1 MEEDDILYQSI
12 IADPEQVSSDVD
24 VSGLRTETDTNPE
37 LLAAVSEFPGLQYDP
52 TQYSSYAD
60 LYDLYSKGLPMAET
74 GTTATIPTQDFTGGQ
89 IIDTSGQDQVTGGL
103 TTAPINTDPIN
114 TGAQQNLI
122 DQGIG
127 VQLGQ
132 GQPISSP
139 AEGLPQTQE
148 QLDEFNFP
156 ALTQDSTAEEIS
168 QELANQQARLD
179 PIGGNIMDEV
189 ALTGGNTGILDTAV
203 SSVSTA
209 ARNAFETVKSGAST
223 AVDFISSYGYP
234 AYQALQGNLVAAGTA
249 LASPLT
255 LGLGFAGKVFE
266 SLGDT
271 KSQEEYNLYSD
282 EQKASI
288 DAAYGPGGV
297 MDGYNAVSGFG
308 EGVQATV
315 QSRLDERRSN
325 GIPDT
330 SAASQE
336 LIGLQNNLGI
346 TDFTQLTQ
354 EQVSEMDDKEDDV
367 GREINFET
375 GEITGSPTSDVNIY
389 DEFVTQ
395 VSGPDKTAADYI
407 DLEKSIASEDTRNI
421 QERIADASG
430 FNVEDID
437 LAGFDLTE
445 GVTVENV
452 AAVVD
457 VLTKVGAVVSLGSTE
472 AVKKAAEEII
482 KREVARAATKAV
494 IGTATSFTQDD
505 SSEPTLS
512 EADKEFAET
521 GDYDVYSGTSSPQGP
536 DYSGGVTT
544 GTTFDA
550 EDDGGSDDTSSSS
563 SQDQGETSS
572 DAGFSDPVDDPTD
585 RGGGGGGGGSSGG
598 GKIVCTMMNETY
610 GFGSFRNKIWQKYAK
625 DNLTREHE
633 KGYHKIF
640 LPLVRLS
647 KTNIIVRKILE
658 HIAVHRTIDIRQEAR
673 GKTHILGRVYRKVLE
688 PICYLVGKYGKR

>member
-24 VSGLRTETDTNPE
+24 VSGLRTETDTSPQ

-52 TQYSSYAD
+52 TQYSSYED
-60 LYDLYSKGLPMAET
+60 LYNLYSRGLPMAET
-74 GTTATIPTQDFTGGQ
+74 GTTATTPTQDFTGGQ
-89 IIDTSGQDQVTGGL
+89 IIDTEGGQDQVTGGL
-103 TTAPINTDPIN
+103 TTDLTTDPIN
-114 TGAQQNLI
+114 TGAQQDLI

-148 QLDEFNFP
+148 QLDAFNQIPVAPDP
-156 ALTQDSTAEEIS
+156 AIADAALSGSFYVPNQTGAEIE
-168 QELANQQARLD
+168 QPGVLD
-179 PIGGNIMDEV
+179 NI
-189 ALTGGNTGILDTAV
+189 
-203 SSVSTA
+203 STA

-234 AYQALQGNLVAAGTA
+234 AYQALSGNLVAAG
-249 LASPLT
+249 ASLLNPLT

-266 SLGDT
+266 GLGDT
-271 KSQEEYNLYSD
+271 ASKQEYDSYSQEQQS
-282 EQKASI
+282 QI
-288 DAAYGPGGV
+288 DQAYGPSGV
-297 MDGYNAVSGFG
+297 MEGYNAVSGFG
-308 EGVQATV
+308 QGVQATV

-330 SAASQE
+330 SATSQE
-336 LIGLQNNLGI
+336 LIGLQDNLGI

-354 EQVSEMDDKEDDV
+354 ENISDRDDIDPADV
-367 GREINFET
+367 GLIDA
-375 GEITGSPTSDVNIY
+375 GSADVQDFADIMPDELPDVTDPIDDFKTSGNVG
-389 DEFVTQ
+389 T
-395 VSGPDKTAADYI
+395 S
-407 DLEKSIASEDTRNI
+407 ASEVFDTAFGPAPSPDPA
-421 QERIADASG
+421 IANAALSGSFYVGDSGSDTDTSTGVDA
-430 FNVEDID
+430 
-437 LAGFDLTE
+437 
-445 GVTVENV
+445 
-452 AAVVD
+452 
-457 VLTKVGAVVSLGSTE
+457 
-472 AVKKAAEEII
+472 
-482 KREVARAATKAV
+482 
-494 IGTATSFTQDD
+494 GTADVQDYAD
-505 SSEPTLS
+505 IAPEP
-512 EADKEFAET
+512 
-521 GDYDVYSGTSSPQGP
+521 
-536 DYSGGVTT
+536 
-544 GTTFDA
+544 
-550 EDDGGSDDTSSSS
+550 
-563 SQDQGETSS
+563 
-572 DAGFSDPVDDPTD
+572 DPTD

-640 LPLVRLS
+640 LPLVKLS

-658 HIAVHRTIDIRQEAR
+658 HIAVHRTIDIRQESR

>member
-60 LYDLYSKGLPMAET
+60 LYDLYSRGLPMVDT
-74 GTTATIPTQDFTGGQ
+74 GTTATTPTQDFTGGQ
-89 IIDTSGQDQVTGGL
+89 IIDTSGGGGESQVTGGL

-114 TGAQQNLI
+114 TDTSMYGGDLDQGGAGDGITNYEYTPEETAEQQQAI
-122 DQGIG
+122 DQSIQDLGSLYNPMTEVPTDPAIADAALSGSFYVPNQTGAEIEQPG
-127 VQLGQ
+127 V
-132 GQPISSP
+132 
-139 AEGLPQTQE
+139 
-148 QLDEFNFP
+148 LD
-156 ALTQDSTAEEIS
+156 
-168 QELANQQARLD
+168 
-179 PIGGNIMDEV
+179 NI
-189 ALTGGNTGILDTAV
+189 
-203 SSVSTA
+203 STA

-457 VLTKVGAVVSLGSTE
+457 VLTKVGAVASLGSTE

-494 IGTATSFTQDD
+494 IGAATSLQPDD

-512 EADKEFAET
+512 EADQEFAET